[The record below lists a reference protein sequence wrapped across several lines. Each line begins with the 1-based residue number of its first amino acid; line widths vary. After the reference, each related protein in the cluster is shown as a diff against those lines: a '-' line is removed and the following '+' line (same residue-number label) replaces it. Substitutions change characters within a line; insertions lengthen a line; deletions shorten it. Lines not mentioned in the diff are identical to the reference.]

1 MSETK
6 FTPGPWKIVTTK
18 QEGIIPNFH
27 IQIGEDQISV
37 FPYKRIYSEDRTQS
51 GLVFDEEKVANINL
65 IAAAPDMYAEL
76 EAAMNVFRFYQGHH
90 AAKGHSDKE
99 QTNKQY
105 ADRIAK
111 VLAKARGEA

>member
-1 MSETK
+1 MSELK
-6 FTPGPWKIVTTK
+6 ATPGPWVGV
-18 QEGIIPNFH
+18 ERFGV
-27 IQIGEDQISV
+27 IGSIKGGVFREYTNGTSQDQLFMV
-37 FPYKRIYSEDRTQS
+37 CCVQDDNGGPEATN
-51 GLVFDEEKVANINL
+51 ANAHL

>member
-6 FTPGPWKIVTTK
+6 FTPGPWRSDCGCIYAECQLDEYGLTNQAPLAEVTSD
-18 QEGIIPNFH
+18 QFH
-27 IQIGEDQISV
+27 DDHYVENCHI
-37 FPYKRIYSEDRTQS
+37 
-51 GLVFDEEKVANINL
+51 

-111 VLAKARGEA
+111 VLGKARGEA

>member
-1 MSETK
+1 MAVDGANGEE
-6 FTPGPWKIVTTK
+6 VT
-18 QEGIIPNFH
+18 GYIDP
-27 IQIGEDQISV
+27 EDA
-37 FPYKRIYSEDRTQS
+37 Y
-51 GLVFDEEKVANINL
+51 L

-105 ADRIAK
+105 ADRIQD
-111 VLAKARGEA
+111 VLAKARGGS

>member
-6 FTPGPWKIVTTK
+6 FTPGPW
-18 QEGIIPNFH
+18 IPAGPSF
-27 IQIGEDQISV
+27 GEPKMKYANSV
-37 FPYKRIYSEDRTQS
+37 IPDRDDDEYTDDICEMP
-51 GLVFDEEKVANINL
+51 LLFYDEEQEANAHL
-65 IAAAPDMYAEL
+65 ISAAPDMYAEL

-111 VLAKARGEA
+111 VLAKARGET

>member
-6 FTPGPWKIVTTK
+6 FTPGPWRYWPCRVDSNA
-18 QEGIIPNFH
+18 IPPMYDFAQFANPQDH
-27 IQIGEDQISV
+27 V
-37 FPYKRIYSEDRTQS
+37 FRAPLRYLSEADAR
-51 GLVFDEEKVANINL
+51 L

-90 AAKGHSDKE
+90 AAKGHSEKE